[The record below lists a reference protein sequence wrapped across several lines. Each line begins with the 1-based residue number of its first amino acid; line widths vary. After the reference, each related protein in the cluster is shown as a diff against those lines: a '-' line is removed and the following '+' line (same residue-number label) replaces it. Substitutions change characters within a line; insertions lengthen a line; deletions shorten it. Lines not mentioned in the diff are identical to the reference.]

1 MQPERQLTFND
12 DGTLDPSQLEG
23 LPQDFIDRVTA
34 PEFVA
39 QARKQ
44 IALARAKDLAKA
56 QMEQRAK
63 DERAEQ
69 QARSILRRPPG
80 VSGRQRKRLR
90 RAVRSAMKAERGR
103 LQNEVSL

>member
-1 MQPERQLTFND
+1 MNPLSLFP
-12 DGTLDPSQLEG
+12 LG
-23 LPQDFIDRVTA
+23 LMIISA
-34 PEFVA
+34 
-39 QARKQ
+39 
-44 IALARAKDLAKA
+44 ALARAKDLAKA

-90 RAVRSAMKAERGR
+90 RAVRSAMKAERTD
-103 LQNEVSL
+103 